1 MNLNSLVSHLNSDA
15 EVVENSLSTNVSM
28 FLRSGTSIIATL
40 IIIFVLQPKLAA
52 TFLAGFIPIIF
63 FFIKFAEIMKENA
76 KRVS

>member
-1 MNLNSLVSHLNSDA
+1 
-15 EVVENSLSTNVSM
+15 M

-63 FFIKFAEIMKENA
+63 FFIKFAQIMKENA